1 MPKAGLAGKKLE
13 TMKKLIRGGETLESI
28 CQWLDVFPEFVAPFM
43 ADYRQKSKIVEEPIK
58 IKVPEETVS
67 PEEPAPL
74 EEPQDDDPYAVKNLD
89 NVDLKEFRKWIQDN
103 LYADLPNNS
112 TRKTCIREYM
122 TRT

>member
-13 TMKKLIRGGETLESI
+13 TMKKLIRGGHTLEEI
-28 CQWLDVFPEFVAPFM
+28 CEWLSVFPEFVAPFM
-43 ADYRQKSKIVEEPIK
+43 ADYRQKVKASEEPLK

-74 EEPQDDDPYAVKNLD
+74 EEPQADDPYAVKSLD
-89 NVDLKEFRKWIQDN
+89 DVDLKEFRKWIQEN

-112 TRKTCIREYM
+112 TRKTCIKEYM
-122 TRT
+122 TRV